1 MSVSVQ
7 GRLPARRHGGM
18 RCYRSLSVL
27 AREMP
32 PRLTRPACRNCSVRF
47 DQLEVAEAAR
57 STRHCP
63 RAQALVDNRPGG
75 GDSFATP
82 VALVHVALDRHPVS
96 PSAASSRKLPV
107 RFVCPVPEP
116 AKRGAPCP
124 PRRCYPVPAE
134 TDACTGAL
142 VGGTGYGNFPHR
154 LPVRRCPLDA
164 WRMCAGWI
172 TYAVQPDVQPTAV
185 VITQSAAQPRWRVG

>member
-18 RCYRSLSVL
+18 RCSRSLSVL

-32 PRLTRPACRNCSVRF
+32 PRLTRPARRNCSVRF

-82 VALVHVALDRHPVS
+82 VALVHVALDRHQVS

-107 RFVCPVPEP
+107 RCVCPVPEP

-124 PRRCYPVPAE
+124 PRNSARPRRYHTSCHPGRHSRFTSRPHITTDDALMQTAPEPAICAPPLRLRSANRAE
-134 TDACTGAL
+134 SRTPTIGGAKTMDA
-142 VGGTGYGNFPHR
+142 
-154 LPVRRCPLDA
+154 
-164 WRMCAGWI
+164 
-172 TYAVQPDVQPTAV
+172 TA
-185 VITQSAAQPRWRVG
+185 

>member
-18 RCYRSLSVL
+18 RSSRSLSVL

-32 PRLTRPACRNCSVRF
+32 ARLTRPARRNCSVRF

-63 RAQALVDNRPGG
+63 RAQALVDNRLGG

-82 VALVHVALDRHPVS
+82 VALVHVALDRHQVS
-96 PSAASSRKLPV
+96 PSAASSRKLPL
-107 RFVCPVPEP
+107 RHVCPVPEP

-124 PRRCYPVPAE
+124 PRRRPPVLSGPQVA
-134 TDACTGAL
+134 ASAIRAVRCAL
-142 VGGTGYGNFPHR
+142 TWRFWRSFCAGRRG
-154 LPVRRCPLDA
+154 VRRLVCRTLA
-164 WRMCAGWI
+164 
-172 TYAVQPDVQPTAV
+172 
-185 VITQSAAQPRWRVG
+185 SA

>member
-1 MSVSVQ
+1 SRDQMGVSVQ
-7 GRLPARRHGGM
+7 ARLPARRHGGM

-32 PRLTRPACRNCSVRF
+32 PRLTRPARRNCSVRF

-82 VALVHVALDRHPVS
+82 VALVHVALDRHQVS
-96 PSAASSRKLPV
+96 PSAASSRKRPFAMYA
-107 RFVCPVPEP
+107 RYQNRPNGVPR
-116 AKRGAPCP
+116 ARLDVATPCP
-124 PRRCYPVPAE
+124 RRMMLVQVP
-134 TDACTGAL
+134 
-142 VGGTGYGNFPHR
+142 
-154 LPVRRCPLDA
+154 
-164 WRMCAGWI
+164 W
-172 TYAVQPDVQPTAV
+172 
-185 VITQSAAQPRWRVG
+185 

>member
-18 RCYRSLSVL
+18 RCSRSLSVL

-32 PRLTRPACRNCSVRF
+32 PRLTRPARRNCSVRF

-57 STRHCP
+57 STRHYP

-82 VALVHVALDRHPVS
+82 VALVHVALDRHPGFPFRGFFTETARSLCMPGTRTGPAVKPDS
-96 PSAASSRKLPV
+96 RFHRELSIRRRAVRRLGRGRHRFPSVSAAIERGSRHP
-107 RFVCPVPEP
+107 
-116 AKRGAPCP
+116 
-124 PRRCYPVPAE
+124 
-134 TDACTGAL
+134 
-142 VGGTGYGNFPHR
+142 
-154 LPVRRCPLDA
+154 
-164 WRMCAGWI
+164 
-172 TYAVQPDVQPTAV
+172 PDVTRRP
-185 VITQSAAQPRWRVG
+185 S

>member
-1 MSVSVQ
+1 MSGSVQ

-18 RCYRSLSVL
+18 RCSRSRSVL
-27 AREMP
+27 ARETP
-32 PRLTRPACRNCSVRF
+32 PRLTRPARRNCSVRF

-82 VALVHVALDRHPVS
+82 VALVHVALDRHQVS

-107 RFVCPVPEP
+107 RYVCPVPEP
-116 AKRGAPCP
+116 AKRGAPCQ

-134 TDACTGAL
+134 NDACTGAL
-142 VGGTGYGNFPHR
+142 VGGRTRECRTSAR
-154 LPVRRCPLDA
+154 LDPERRLA
-164 WRMCAGWI
+164 YR
-172 TYAVQPDVQPTAV
+172 
-185 VITQSAAQPRWRVG
+185 AQLSS

>member
-1 MSVSVQ
+1 M
-7 GRLPARRHGGM
+7 PA
-18 RCYRSLSVL
+18 
-27 AREMP
+27 
-32 PRLTRPACRNCSVRF
+32 RLTRPARRNCSVRF

-82 VALVHVALDRHPVS
+82 VALVHVALDRHQVS

-107 RFVCPVPEP
+107 RHVCPVPEP

-124 PRRCYPVPAE
+124 RRTMLVQVLQAGPGEIRAHTEVPFGAPAGTWRCDVRCACYG
-134 TDACTGAL
+134 ACRIGTFGIAKSGHFARTRSGSRVLSVAGVILVVDVIVDDVRSGWRRSGGSSSIGAMRSK
-142 VGGTGYGNFPHR
+142 Y
-154 LPVRRCPLDA
+154 
-164 WRMCAGWI
+164 
-172 TYAVQPDVQPTAV
+172 
-185 VITQSAAQPRWRVG
+185 